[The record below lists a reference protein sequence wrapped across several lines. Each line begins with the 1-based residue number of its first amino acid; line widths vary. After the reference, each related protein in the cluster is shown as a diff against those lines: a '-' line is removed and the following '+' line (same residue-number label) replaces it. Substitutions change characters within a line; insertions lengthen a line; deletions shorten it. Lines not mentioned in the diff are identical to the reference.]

1 MELLRRRFGKRVGAR
16 RGEPSQIVKGG
27 FVMLRSWLAALVLG
41 ATMPVAA
48 PAVADEVAPS
58 ARVSSAVLVRE
69 GPSTD
74 TAILARLRPGDSATL
89 VGEVSG
95 WYIVA
100 LANGTRGYVSKAWTI
115 VRADDDR
122 EALAATPHKV
132 HVIDVGTGLA
142 VFVEGLCASLLR
154 R

>member
-1 MELLRRRFGKRVGAR
+1 MRACQAR
-16 RGEPSQIVKGG
+16 YWSAKGHRPIPP
-27 FVMLRSWLAALVLG
+27 F
-41 ATMPVAA
+41 
-48 PAVADEVAPS
+48 
-58 ARVSSAVLVRE
+58 
-69 GPSTD
+69 
-74 TAILARLRPGDSATL
+74 LARLRPGDSATL